1 MKERIK
7 YYSQFEVKSV
17 LDRMPE
23 YRDFLYSRGFII
35 TNDDKFNLQGYPFY
49 GQWDKTILT
58 DKIFAY
64 VRNNVSLYTYNTE
77 EMTLFLFGHAYN
89 PFTMMQKEDDILAD
103 LATSLKVSED
113 AFWKKSG
120 ELTGVYVLGFIH
132 NGVVTCSTD
141 CAGMRTAYYGVVKD
155 KFYITSHCKLIGD
168 LRGLSRDPYVV
179 KLVNTRAYRP
189 YGRWLP
195 ADLAPYLEFKRLIP
209 DTKTVISEGRG
220 EFETTRIYPT
230 EKIIECQSE
239 EEEEAVF
246 AQLSKIMHNN
256 MELIAKKWEDKTVA
270 ISVTGGRDST
280 TTLACTNGLYDKF
293 HYFSYI
299 SNKPESVD
307 AEAAH
312 KICTELGLK
321 HDTYVIPF
329 DDNDMEGD
337 EIMQMIMACNHCSIG
352 RDNPNDVRK
361 RLWFA
366 RNHFFDVEVK
376 SWVNEAGRGSQYHK
390 FNLTEFP
397 EKPTA
402 GLFRTMH
409 KIYLDPVIIHET
421 NIIYQK
427 FLDKFFPDSV
437 VEKYNWSDLFWKE
450 CSWAGNFGV
459 SLTIEQMLPYDITVP
474 FNNRN
479 YVELMMKIPLQKR
492 LKDYTPGRLVDINNR
507 KIAETGV
514 RVVDIEHTD
523 RRADTLR
530 LYLRI
535 FSHLNH

>member
-1 MKERIK
+1 MKELVK

-23 YRDFLYSRGFII
+23 YRDFLYSRGFVI
-35 TNDDKFNLQGYPFY
+35 TNDDSFHLQNYPFY
-49 GQWDKTILT
+49 GQWEKQKLSEDIL
-58 DKIFAY
+58 AY
-64 VRNNVSLYTYNTE
+64 VRNNVTLSTYTKNE
-77 EMTLFLFGHAYN
+77 VVLFLIGHAIN
-89 PFTMMQKEDDILAD
+89 PFEMLYQEQDILVD
-103 LATSLKVSED
+103 LAEALFISED
-113 AFWKKSG
+113 AFWKKTG
-120 ELTGVYVLGFIH
+120 ELTGVYTLGFIR
-132 NGVVTCSTD
+132 NGVLTYAAD
-141 CAGMRTAYYGVVKD
+141 CAGMRISFYGVVGG

-179 KLVNTRAYRP
+179 KLVNTKAYRP

-195 ADLAPYLEFKRLIP
+195 ADMAAYKEFKRLLP
-209 DTKTVISEGRG
+209 DNKIVIKEGQPAFGVFR
-220 EFETTRIYPT
+220 FYPT
-230 EKIIECQSE
+230 EKIEECRTEAE
-239 EEEEAVF
+239 EDAVF
-246 AQLSKIMHNN
+246 NKLSEIMHRN
-256 MELIAKKWEDKTVA
+256 MELYAEKWPDKRVA

-280 TTLACTNGLYDKF
+280 TTLACTNGLYDKY

-312 KICTELGLK
+312 EICTALGLH
-321 HDTYVIPF
+321 HDIYEIPS
-329 DDNDMEGD
+329 DDATLEGV
-337 EIMQMIMACNHCSIG
+337 EIMQMIIACNHCSIG
-352 RDNPNDVRK
+352 KNNPNDVRK

-366 RNHFFDVEVK
+366 RNHPFDIEVK

-397 EKPTA
+397 AKPTP
-402 GLFRTMH
+402 GLLRTMH
-409 KIYLDPVIIHET
+409 KVYLDPVIIHQT
-421 NIIYQK
+421 NVIFRAFI
-427 FLDKFFPDSV
+427 DKFFPDSV

-450 CSWAGNFGV
+450 CSWAGYFGG
-459 SLTIEQMLPYDITVP
+459 SMTSEHMLSYDITVP

-492 LKDYTPGRLVDINNR
+492 LKDYTPDHLVALNDKR
-507 KIAETGV
+507 IAETGV
-514 RVVDIEHTD
+514 QVKDIEHTD

-535 FSHLNH
+535 LSHLNY